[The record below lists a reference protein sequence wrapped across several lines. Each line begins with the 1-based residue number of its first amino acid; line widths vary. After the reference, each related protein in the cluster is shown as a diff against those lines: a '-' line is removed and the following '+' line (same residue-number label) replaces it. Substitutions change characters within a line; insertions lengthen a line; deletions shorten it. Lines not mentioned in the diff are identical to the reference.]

1 MKALVLAAGLGERV
15 RPLTDTVPKPML
27 EVGGRPLI
35 HYPLMML
42 RQAGFA
48 TVVINVHHLAGEIQK
63 RLRDGSSLGL
73 EIIYS
78 PEPTLLGTG
87 GPLNVLREFLADG
100 TFAVANSDSILDL
113 DMAAMLAFHRERG
126 ALATLALHRPDNL
139 ETYSHIEIDADS
151 RVRRIRLLAGRA
163 PVRFDDYPAELKDC
177 DPAALVPWMYCG
189 AWIAEP
195 AVLDLIPK
203 SPPWSLMTGLFGPMV
218 AQGLPVFGYP
228 HRGYFRTVDDLES
241 YRALASEFETSPPA
255 LPYLDRK

>member
-15 RPLTDTVPKPML
+15 KPLTDTVPKPML

-42 RQAGFA
+42 KRAGVT
-48 TVVINVHHLAGEIQK
+48 TVVINLHHLGAEIQK
-63 RLRDGSSLGL
+63 GLGDGSSLGF

-87 GPLNVLREFLADG
+87 GPLNLLRDFLADG

-113 DMAAMLAFHRERG
+113 DMAAMLRFHRDRG
-126 ALATLALHRPDNL
+126 ALATLALYRPDNL
-139 ETYSHIEIDADS
+139 ETYSRVEIDADS
-151 RVRRIRLLAGRA
+151 RVQRIRLLKSRT
-163 PVRFDDYPAELKDC
+163 PVSFDDYPAELKDC
-177 DPAALVPWMYCG
+177 EPAELTAWMYCG
-189 AWIAEP
+189 VWIAEP

-203 SPPWSLMTGLFGPMV
+203 SSPWSVMTGLIGPIV
-218 AQGLPVFGYP
+218 AQGLPVVGYP

-241 YRALASEFETSPPA
+241 YLALVSEFETSPPA
-255 LPYLDRK
+255 LPWLDRK